1 MKNPAH
7 PASRAFSSP
16 RMCLRTAEEH
26 RLPCPNT
33 SRPPEHIP
41 NIILFKI
48 SKHPLG
54 RAFITH
60 NSHPWFPIAKW
71 VITSPFTLDPYNLF
85 SSPHFLYHP
94 TPFTTEDPATYAMLQ
109 LPSTRNSVLSPQALW
124 HSHQPPRAGSQD
136 WKITNQAPQ

>member
-41 NIILFKI
+41 SIILFKI

-71 VITSPFTLDPYNLF
+71 VITSPSHWTPTIYSL
-85 SSPHFLYHP
+85 HP
-94 TPFTTEDPATYAMLQ
+94 TSCITQ
-109 LPSTRNSVLSPQALW
+109 HLSPLKTQQPMPCSSCLLREILP
-124 HSHQPPRAGSQD
+124 QPPGPVALPPASKDRFTRLKD
-136 WKITNQAPQ
+136 H